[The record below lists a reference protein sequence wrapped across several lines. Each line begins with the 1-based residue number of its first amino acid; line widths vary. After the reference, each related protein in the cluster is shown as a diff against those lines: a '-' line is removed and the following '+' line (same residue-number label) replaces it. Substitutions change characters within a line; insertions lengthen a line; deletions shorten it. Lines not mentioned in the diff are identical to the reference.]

1 MITFHHYHGSGFW
14 PKNPYTR
21 RALNYI
27 GRLGIKY
34 IFQQRTVQKISEDN
48 HYKYARELAIQ
59 YRNSTLFTTTDHK
72 NKIKCMS
79 LVVLFQL

>member
-1 MITFHHYHGSGFW
+1 M
-14 PKNPYTR
+14 
-21 RALNYI
+21 LENYSVEAWLKSLKI
-27 GRLGIKY
+27 AKSWFYSANFFLGIKY
-34 IFQQRTVQKISEDN
+34 MFQQRTVQKISEDN

>member
-1 MITFHHYHGSGFW
+1 M
-14 PKNPYTR
+14 
-21 RALNYI
+21 
-27 GRLGIKY
+27 
-34 IFQQRTVQKISEDN
+34 FQQRTVQKISVDN

-72 NKIKCMS
+72 NKIKCMN

>member
-1 MITFHHYHGSGFW
+1 M
-14 PKNPYTR
+14 
-21 RALNYI
+21 
-27 GRLGIKY
+27 
-34 IFQQRTVQKISEDN
+34 FQQRTVQKISVDN